1 MNILEAED
9 MVKGLPDQV
18 LFQYAQNP
26 PPQIPQFLAISEVQ
40 RRQDMRQRFQAR
52 QGGNEPTIK
61 DQILQG
67 GIASA
72 GGPPPGGGEPPPMA
86 PPDAA
91 PPGAPMQQPMTGAPM
106 PPMGMAEGG
115 AVQGGTGVFYGGF
128 TPSILNRPDQLQ
140 RRYGASEN
148 PGVTDFVQRD
158 FLGNP
163 IKFPFL
169 KTLKAAI
176 TNPESLITPEAIVA
190 ASISGANPGLRA
202 PPVSGGGG
210 GGLPYGGPT
219 SYGGSSGYG
228 RNELMNMISQF
239 GDRRRPTVTVEE
251 IPAQGTVTVEEIP
264 QGMSV
269 GGIVPY
275 NMNVGGLTPG
285 GIVRMQQ
292 GRTVP
297 RNEFEYLNNLRS
309 QAIRAGDL
317 AAVERIE
324 KSIQAALDQNRSVA
338 RERMIGNL
346 LPDFSGILPDQSLTE
361 RFKLDVPSRPSS
373 SAAPQQPDVQRILAK
388 PPYSRTAQENDLL
401 RASGVQLERSVI
413 PREGITVPYSDV
425 IKRVIDPSG
434 LTSFTGQI
442 LPESDR
448 ARIERRSAEQFATP
462 TPPRPRL
469 GTEATTSQVLFPN
482 AAPAANLSNIP
493 PGGVADAGAA
503 LAGQRTDGQRTAPP
517 AAGSQ
522 SALSF
527 QSLLN
532 GLISNER
539 PAEVQAAI
547 DLQRQQ
553 MEQGLPPPVDIS
565 QFIQSAQQRQKE
577 AKDEARR
584 MAIAGTLM
592 NLGAGVMGGD
602 PAAGLRQATQTAM
615 STLAEGRREASA
627 EGRMAEQLQLQAAQQ
642 QRQSILDTMKF
653 KSDAVNNIANIVS
666 GEQKATRSDKLQA
679 AQLIATYQANREKI
693 IADERVQLGRNANSA
708 QAARSAALKIAGD
721 YIAANPALTIKKD
734 GQRFTPE
741 EVSKLTRDFAMSLDP
756 EAFGSASSSGGSSN
770 QEVTFAEIRSRNQR

>member
-52 QGGNEPTIK
+52 QGGNEPTVK

-67 GIASA
+67 GIAGA
-72 GGPPPGGGEPPPMA
+72 GGPAPGGGEPPPMA
-86 PPDAA
+86 PPGAA

-106 PPMGMAEGG
+106 PPMGMY
-115 AVQGGTGVFYGGF
+115 Q
-128 TPSILNRPDQLQ
+128 
-140 RRYGASEN
+140 
-148 PGVTDFVQRD
+148 
-158 FLGNP
+158 
-163 IKFPFL
+163 
-169 KTLKAAI
+169 
-176 TNPESLITPEAIVA
+176 
-190 ASISGANPGLRA
+190 
-202 PPVSGGGG
+202 
-210 GGLPYGGPT
+210 
-219 SYGGSSGYG
+219 
-228 RNELMNMISQF
+228 
-239 GDRRRPTVTVEE
+239 
-251 IPAQGTVTVEEIP
+251 
-264 QGMSV
+264 
-269 GGIVPY
+269 
-275 NMNVGGLTPG
+275 GGLTPG
-285 GIVRMQQ
+285 GIVRMQT

-346 LPDFSGILPDQSLTE
+346 LPDFSGVLPDQSLTE

-373 SAAPQQPDVQRILAK
+373 SSAPQQPDVQRILAK

-448 ARIERRSAEQFATP
+448 ARIERPPAEAAVAP
-462 TPPRPRL
+462 
-469 GTEATTSQVLFPN
+469 
-482 AAPAANLSNIP
+482 APAAASLPANFDFTAASRAITGQIP
-493 PGGVADAGAA
+493 PAAPIAVERPPNVSPGGIADVAVSENTNRNVPPQTG
-503 LAGQRTDGQRTAPP
+503 TP

-522 SALSF
+522 SALSL
-527 QSLLN
+527 QSLLS
-532 GLISNER
+532 GLGSNER

-666 GEQKATRSDKLQA
+666 GEQKSTRSDKLQA
-679 AQLIATYQANREKI
+679 AQIIATYQANRERI

-708 QAARSAALKIAGD
+708 QAARSAALKVAGD
-721 YIAANPALTIKKD
+721 YIAANPAALIKD
-734 GQRFTPE
+734 GKQLTPE
-741 EVSKLTRDFAMSLDP
+741 QVSQLTREFAMSLDP

>member
-18 LFQYAQNP
+18 LYQYAENP

-52 QGGNEPTIK
+52 QGGNEPTVK

-67 GIASA
+67 GIAGA
-72 GGPPPGGGEPPPMA
+72 GGPAPGGGEPPPMA
-86 PPDAA
+86 PPGAA

-106 PPMGMAEGG
+106 PPMGMSDGGRVPGGNPQVFREFMRRNFATPQGLGANIGLVGG
-115 AVQGGTGVFYGGF
+115 AMLGG
-128 TPSILNRPDQLQ
+128 PI
-140 RRYGASEN
+140 GA
-148 PGVTDFVQRD
+148 G
-158 FLGNP
+158 
-163 IKFPFL
+163 I
-169 KTLKAAI
+169 
-176 TNPESLITPEAIVA
+176 
-190 ASISGANPGLRA
+190 GANLGTYIGQKLTPPTELTPWQMQNALGGGLRVSDA
-202 PPVSGGGG
+202 PAMGGGGG

-264 QGMSV
+264 QGMAV

-373 SAAPQQPDVQRILAK
+373 SSAPQQPDVQRILAK

-734 GQRFTPE
+734 NQRFTPE